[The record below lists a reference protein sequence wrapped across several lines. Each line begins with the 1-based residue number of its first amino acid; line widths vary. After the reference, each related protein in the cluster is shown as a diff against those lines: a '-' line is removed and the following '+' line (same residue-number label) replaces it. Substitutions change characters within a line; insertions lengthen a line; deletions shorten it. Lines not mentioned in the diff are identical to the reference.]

1 MKSHTYHRNCGCY
14 HCGRHER
21 ALERDAELRDAA
33 AAELSC
39 YPALVAEVA
48 VNEGE
53 AAGIAAAL
61 RAGDLQAVGRV
72 YAAAVSRFVDE
83 LIEERAERLDILPG
97 EAASQLCDLY
107 RPEPAR
113 AAA

>member
-1 MKSHTYHRNCGCY
+1 MRSHTYHPSCPCY
-14 HCGRHER
+14 SCDRHER
-21 ALERDAELRDAA
+21 ALERDDELRGAA
-33 AAELSC
+33 AAELAG
-39 YPALVAEVA
+39 YPDLIAEVA

-61 RAGDLQAVGRV
+61 AAGDLQAVGRV